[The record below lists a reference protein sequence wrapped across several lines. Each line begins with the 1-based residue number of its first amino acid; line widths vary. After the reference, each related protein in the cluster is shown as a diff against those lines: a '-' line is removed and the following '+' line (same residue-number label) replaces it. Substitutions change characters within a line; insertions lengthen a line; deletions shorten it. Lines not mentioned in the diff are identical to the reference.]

1 MLTTPAYILRRP
13 RGFTMMEVIVTLAIM
28 AVLTAVLL
36 PALNNKLRDSR
47 TTALSSTYLG
57 LSQGIAEF
65 KRATT
70 RYPGSLLYLTTPPV
84 AANLDICG
92 NALSSTAVSLWRGPY
107 SSRVIT
113 SNGISMGD
121 AVIPTGLR
129 RVTAGSSTF
138 LLIDAANVEIP
149 TVTDLESQLD
159 GSPSDLTAGT
169 IRATSSSIAATATSA
184 LINAP
189 DAGSYNVSYAIPINS
204 C

>member
-1 MLTTPAYILRRP
+1 MLINEPNPRSD

-47 TTALSSTYLG
+47 TTALSSTFLG

-70 RYPGSLLYLTTPPV
+70 RYPSSLLLLTNTPTSSD
-84 AANLDICG
+84 LDICG
-92 NALSSTAVSLWRGPY
+92 NVLSTTPASLWRGPY

-121 AVIPTGLR
+121 GVIPTGLR

-138 LLIDAANVEIP
+138 LLIDGADVEIA

-169 IRATSSSIAATATSA
+169 IRATSSSIPATGTSA